1 MLAEKLVKAEDGRIL
16 LDNDDMQ
23 KIIEAVK
30 EQEEEQMVAKSG
42 VGVNC
47 NPGEDT
53 VRKIRFPVLY
63 ILKLYD
69 KIGKILRLM
78 H

>member
-1 MLAEKLVKAEDGRIL
+1 MRPIDTFCVMELSKTREL
-16 LDNDDMQ
+16 Q
-23 KIIEAVK
+23 Y
-30 EQEEEQMVAKSG
+30 
-42 VGVNC
+42 
-47 NPGEDT
+47 T
-53 VRKIRFPVLY
+53 VRKIRFLVLY